1 MSPKS
6 GKAGSAVAPAEPK
19 EPQEADSADP
29 GEVAAVKARQREQK
43 AGKYGSQKSTP
54 FKPPTKEEAQAA
66 KEAGQELTWIEIE
79 LVDARNLPV
88 SGEKYKIKLTDG
100 RVAEGTTGSDGRA
113 RVDGIPA
120 GSCQIN
126 FPQRDG
132 SSWARV

>member
-19 EPQEADSADP
+19 APEEADTADP

-54 FKPPTKEEAQAA
+54 FKPPTKEEI
-66 KEAGQELTWIEIE
+66 KEKQLVWIEIE

-88 SGEKYKIKLTDG
+88 SGEKYKIQLTDG

-120 GSCQIN
+120 GSCQIS
-126 FPQRDG
+126 FPERDG
-132 SSWARV
+132 SSWAWA

>member
-54 FKPPTKEEAQAA
+54 FKPPTKEEI
-66 KEAGQELTWIEIE
+66 KEKKLVWIEIQM
-79 LVDARNLPV
+79 VDEAGEPV
-88 SGEKYKIKLTDG
+88 AGEKYKIELSDG
-100 RVAEGTTGSDGRA
+100 SVSQGTLGSDGKA
-113 RVDGIPA
+113 RLDGIEP
-120 GSCQIN
+120 GNCKVS
-126 FPQRDG
+126 FPDLDAEA
-132 SSWARV
+132 WEKA

>member
-54 FKPPTKEEAQAA
+54 FKPPTKEEAKEKKLVWIEIQMVD
-66 KEAGQELTWIEIE
+66 EAGQPVTSERYKIE
-79 LVDARNLPV
+79 LA
-88 SGEKYKIKLTDG
+88 DG
-100 RVAEGTTGSDGRA
+100 TVAEGTLGSDGKA
-113 RVDGIPA
+113 RLDGIEP
-120 GSCQIN
+120 GSCKVS
-126 FPQRDG
+126 FPDLDAEA
-132 SSWARV
+132 WEKA